1 MVLSVYPGGQKR
13 RRRVITAFCFMLTTT
28 IIMGTLVF
36 VDSFSLI
43 KWEDELDVGPAAMIV
58 TGRGIDSDISR
69 MREIDGITK
78 VASIKGQFFNVESY
92 FKLLNWNTGLEGV
105 AYNSEFVEEFP
116 TILSLVEG
124 RFPENNG
131 EVAVSLKGADLL
143 KTFVGDDL
151 NYSTDFTESKT
162 PAVVVGIY
170 KHTENNRDPNW
181 MYIKGDIVVDSSM
194 FTDYWF
200 SMVYVDIDRS
210 KLSAYSPAE
219 SLMYLRTIA
228 ENIRKLDGTYMYT
241 GESRYTVFNPIA
253 IGIQDYDEYL
263 SNLRYT
269 QVFRAGGLILLG
281 LSGMYLAVR
290 HIVNEREF
298 ENNMLIA
305 RGASKRRVKVLTSVE
320 VISTALLILPFGL
333 ITGVLISR
341 IGMSATG
348 FFQFDFAQIMSKP
361 LLISLEAIIYSIIIG
376 AGAPVVFFL
385 SHQNKKAIE
394 EVTTIKT
401 SRLARVT
408 RTFSFIS
415 GDVVVLLFSIL
426 LLATLNLGGTS
437 VAANAFF
444 SAFISVLPF
453 AIFFSLTSVVLKGL
467 RRITPHL
474 SRLFG
479 ALFGKIPSAVGIRR
493 LGKETSSSFVL
504 IVVLVLAM
512 SLSWNYA
519 INDATLPYTRLNQTR
534 FAIGGDIAFQ
544 LDSSK
549 SETWEEFMDN
559 VTTLDTS
566 AHGSLL
572 SVVPLSLSSGAEG
585 IYDFVS
591 INPEEY
597 SKVGYDSVGNPL
609 NESVLSQ
616 YLTQLQVTQSG
627 AVVTQD
633 IALSYGLSV
642 GGILRAFWQNRTS
655 LETLEFSIVG
665 VVDAIPDTLTF
676 SSGYNP
682 FPGFEWTYSVGASKI
697 WVNFEYLQSVFTT
710 IPDIDY
716 VYCVRVGE
724 TTNSSQLVDQLLGSG
739 GYSVIKNDEWVA
751 ASLEVDRYIAQ
762 ESYRL
767 DRSADSL
774 FTILSVVTIFGTFAV
789 YSTEGLNERRREIAL
804 LRSLGA
810 EQSVIIRTQVVE
822 LIVLYIM
829 SIILLLL
836 FTPVLAINTLLSSV
850 RVYGG
855 VSYIYPSPV
864 TMMFPWALMLNIL
877 AFFMIC
883 VLVFIIVVA
892 ILGAKISLSETLNY
906 TWTEAGPYVEEV

>member
-1 MVLSVYPGGQKR
+1 
-13 RRRVITAFCFMLTTT
+13 MLTTT

-43 KWEDELDVGPAAMIV
+43 KWEDDLDVGPAAMIV
-58 TGRGIDSDISR
+58 TGRGIESNIPNIR
-69 MREIDGITK
+69 GIDGVTK
-78 VASIKGQFFNVESY
+78 VASIKGEFFNVESY

-105 AYNSEFVEEFP
+105 EYNSEFVEEFP

-143 KTFVGDDL
+143 KTFVGDEV

-162 PAVVVGIY
+162 PAVVVGIFE
-170 KHTENNRDPNW
+170 HAENNRDPNW

-210 KLSAYSPAE
+210 KLSAYNPDE
-219 SLMYLRTIA
+219 SLLYLQTIA
-228 ENIRKLDGTYMYT
+228 ENIRQLDYNYRYT

-253 IGIQDYDEYL
+253 IGIENYDEYL
-263 SNLRYT
+263 TNLRYT

-290 HIVNEREF
+290 HIVKEREF

-305 RGASKRRVKVLTSVE
+305 RGASKRRVKILTSVE
-320 VISTALLILPFGL
+320 VISTALIILPFGL
-333 ITGVLISR
+333 ITGVLVSR

-348 FFQFDFAQIMSKP
+348 FFLFDFPLIMSKP
-361 LLISLEAIIYSIIIG
+361 LLISIDAIIYSIIIG
-376 AGAPVVFFL
+376 AGAPVLFFL
-385 SHQNKKAIE
+385 SLQTKKATE
-394 EVTTIKT
+394 EITTIKT
-401 SRLARVT
+401 SRLARIT
-408 RTFSFIS
+408 KTFSFIS

-426 LLATLNLGGTS
+426 LLVTLNIGGTS
-437 VAANAFF
+437 VAANALF
-444 SAFISVLPF
+444 SALISLLPF
-453 AIFFSLTSVVLKGL
+453 VIFFSLTSVVLKGL
-467 RRITPHL
+467 RRVTPHL
-474 SRLFG
+474 SRLFSV
-479 ALFGKIPSAVGIRR
+479 LFGKIPSAVGIRR
-493 LGKETSSSFVL
+493 LGKETSSSIVL

-534 FAIGGDIAFQ
+534 FAIGGDISFH

-627 AVVTQD
+627 AVITQD

-655 LETLEFSIVG
+655 LETLEFNIVG

-682 FPGFEWTYSVGASKI
+682 YPGFEWTYSVGASKI
-697 WVNFEYLQSVFTT
+697 WVNTEYIQSLFTSV
-710 IPDIDY
+710 PDIDY

-751 ASLEVDRYIAQ
+751 ASLEVDRYMAQ
-762 ESYRL
+762 ESYKL

-774 FTILSVVTIFGTFAV
+774 FTILSVVTIFGTFTV

-810 EQSVIIRTQVVE
+810 DQSIIIRTQIVE

-829 SIILLLL
+829 SIILLLV
-836 FTPVLAINTLLSSV
+836 FTPVLAINTLLSAV

-864 TMMFPWALMLNIL
+864 TMMFPWPLMLDIL